1 MKIKLEEFSQIFK
14 IVILFFSL
22 PNIYSQETPL
32 GSKIVGNGDALN
44 YYIGHFPVNG
54 SDGLDL
60 HWHGGIRFGDATST
74 SVMQITNGNVGIGT
88 ISPSAKFHV
97 LGANGSLL
105 IDNVGSGENYY
116 NATNFQEFQIGGISK
131 MRLNSAGNLGIGTN
145 SPLAKLHVNNGD
157 NSYGTILANASEAEF
172 SLYTKTLSTNGSS
185 EVFKLGLK
193 YLDNENN
200 GFISFYRGGNVAG
213 GFLGFSTNGQE
224 RIRISDA
231 GFVGIG
237 TSSPD
242 SKLTVAGNIHARE
255 VKVTMN
261 AGAVPDY
268 VFTND
273 YKLKSLEDVEA
284 YIKKNSHLPEIP
296 SAKEIEKNGLMLAEM
311 NMSLLKKIEE
321 LTLYSIEQN
330 KNNKELK
337 RKVEKLEKENEAF
350 KSLSERLSK
359 LEYQSK

>member
-1 MKIKLEEFSQIFK
+1 MKLKLEKLSQIFK

-22 PNIYSQETPL
+22 SNIYSQETPL

-44 YYIGHFPVNG
+44 YYIGHYHVDG

-157 NSYGTILANASEAEF
+157 NSYGTILANASEVEF

-224 RIRISDA
+224 RIRISDT
-231 GFVGIG
+231 GNVGIG
-237 TSSPD
+237 TAVPD
-242 SKLTVAGNIHARE
+242 EKLTVKGKIHTQE
-255 VKVTMN
+255 VRVDLN
-261 AGAVPDY
+261 FPAPDY
-268 VFTND
+268 VFAND
-273 YKLKSLEDVEA
+273 YKLKSLDEVEA

-321 LTLYSIEQN
+321 LTLYSIDQN
-330 KNNKELK
+330 KKIDAQAKEIEALK
-337 RKVEKLEKENEAF
+337 DLVLRVTKLE
-350 KSLSERLSK
+350 SEMARK
-359 LEYQSK
+359 